1 MHPTLPSKVLG
12 PFERLR
18 FDVKGMTTDSSG
30 VVVPYRAHQWEVEK
44 ISYFRLDC
52 TARVLVSFER
62 GEKRSRTY
70 GPFGRFSAV
79 NGLAYADDGVIAV
92 LDQKIGEWLYYDDGY
107 HWPVMVVAKA
117 PAKIEA

>member
-1 MHPTLPSKVLG
+1 MPPKVLG

-18 FDVKGMTTDSSG
+18 FDVKGMTTYSSG

-52 TARVLVSFER
+52 TAHVLVSFER

-117 PAKIEA
+117 PTRTEA